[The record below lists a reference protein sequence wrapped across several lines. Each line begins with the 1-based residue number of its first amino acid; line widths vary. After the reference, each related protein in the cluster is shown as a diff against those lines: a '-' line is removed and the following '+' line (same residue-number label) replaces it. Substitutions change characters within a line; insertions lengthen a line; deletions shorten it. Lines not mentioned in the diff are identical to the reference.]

1 MSVTISNPPYNMK
14 WKYPFF
20 YQTQPR
26 FDLGIPPENNA
37 NFAFVLTALEKSDSA
52 IFLLPN
58 GVLSSETQG
67 EKEIRKNL
75 VRLNILEAVVLLPE
89 RMFEATNIPTVLL
102 VFDKNKSTRNV
113 QMIDLSDQATAE
125 TREQR
130 GQAGKTNTKRVYS
143 KEINVLSDDVIKK
156 VEEIISNQENE
167 TPISK
172 KVSIDDI
179 EANDF
184 NLQVRRYVQKEFVV
198 TEPRSYDDIVSDLN
212 RIIDY
217 KNSVKITINENMAKD
232 LGIYGLA
239 MSIKDSKGDFKELNG
254 VLSGMGLKVNKEDV
268 LSVSRNKELKFE
280 VKNFNR
286 MPEIIILFFNMWR
299 QQFITLNN
307 EQNRL
312 LAELR
317 DTLLVDLMSG
327 KISIDEHKKAD

>member
-26 FDLGIPPENNA
+26 FDLGIPPESNA

-58 GVLSSETQG
+58 GVLSPETQG

-75 VRLNILEAVVLLPE
+75 VRLNILEAVVLLPDK
-89 RMFEATNIPTVLL
+89 MFEATNIPTVLL

-113 QMIDLSDQATAE
+113 QMIDLSDQATTE

-130 GQAGKTNTKRVYS
+130 GQTGKTNTKRVYS

-156 VEEIISNQENE
+156 VEEIISNQEDE

-184 NLQVRRYVQKEFVV
+184 NLQVRRYVQKEFIVA
-198 TEPRSYDDIVSDLN
+198 EPRSYDDVVSDLN

-232 LGIYGLA
+232 LGIYDLA
-239 MSIKDSKGDFKELNG
+239 MSIKSSKGDFKELNG

-268 LSVSRNKELKFE
+268 VSVSRYKELKFE
-280 VKNFNR
+280 VKNFER
-286 MPEIIILFFNMWR
+286 MPEIIILFFNMWK

-327 KISIDEHKKAD
+327 KISIDDE